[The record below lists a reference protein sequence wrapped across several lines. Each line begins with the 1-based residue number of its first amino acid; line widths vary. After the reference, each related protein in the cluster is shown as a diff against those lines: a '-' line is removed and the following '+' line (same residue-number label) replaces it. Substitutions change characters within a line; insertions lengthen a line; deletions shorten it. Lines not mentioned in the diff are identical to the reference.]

1 MEYNVAGESDWEV
14 GLGGRAGGSDWEVG
28 PGDRAK

>member
-1 MEYNVAGESDWEV
+1 MEYNGDGESDWEV